1 MAAKTPSTVTRHSA
15 GSQTKI
21 VAAFTDIDSTDTW
34 ASGLGTNVQDY
45 FFTRTDAPTSVTTAM
60 VVNSSG
66 TFTFYT
72 NEDNCT
78 GNLTVF
84 GNF

>member
-1 MAAKTPSTVTRHSA
+1 MAAKTPSTTVRSSA
-15 GSQTKI
+15 GSQTKL
-21 VAAFTDIDSTDTW
+21 VMSFTDIDNGDTY

-45 FFTRTDAPTSVTTAM
+45 YFTRTDAPTSNTTAM

-72 NEDNCT
+72 HEDNCT